1 MAKKILIVED
11 EKPFHDIYEAMLE
24 DKGYDIICAY
34 DGGEAMEKLQQEKPD
49 LIIADILMDMIS
61 GDTFVLYLK
70 GMPEY
75 ADVPVIIISSMPQK
89 QFNNL
94 KEMDPKLVYL
104 NKADL
109 TKKRLIEEVDKILG
123 E

>member
-1 MAKKILIVED
+1 MAKRILIVED
-11 EKPFHDIYEAMLE
+11 EKPFHEIYEAMLE
-24 DKGYDIICAY
+24 GKGYDIIYAY
-34 DGGEAMEKLQQEKPD
+34 DGGEAMEKVQQEKPD
-49 LIIADILMDMIS
+49 LIIADILMNVVS

-94 KEMDPKLVYL
+94 KEIDPKLVYL

-109 TKKRLIEEVDKILG
+109 TTKRLIEEVAKKLG
-123 E
+123 A

>member
-1 MAKKILIVED
+1 MAKRILIVED
-11 EKPFHDIYEAMLE
+11 EKPFHDIYKAMFE
-24 DKGYDIICAY
+24 GKGYDIICAY
-34 DGGEAMEKLQQEKPD
+34 DGGEAMEKVQKEKPD

-75 ADVPVIIISSMPQK
+75 TDVPVIIISSMPQK

-109 TKKRLIEEVDKILG
+109 TTKRLIEEVDKILG

>member
-11 EKPFHDIYEAMLE
+11 EKSFHDIYEAMLE

-49 LIIADILMDMIS
+49 LIITDILMDMIS

-109 TKKRLIEEVDKILG
+109 TTKRLIEEVDKILG

>member
-49 LIIADILMDMIS
+49 LIITDILMDMIS

-109 TKKRLIEEVDKILG
+109 TTKRLIEEVDKILG

>member
-49 LIIADILMDMIS
+49 LIITDILMDMIS

-94 KEMDPKLVYL
+94 KEIDPKLVYL

-109 TKKRLIEEVDKILG
+109 TTKRLIEEVDKILG